1 MSFLGLEG
9 LHVFITGAAGG
20 IGTEAVTEFLSRYHG
35 CKVTAHDLRPIQ
47 RPPHADLRIVQ
58 GNISDEDSIRSCI
71 LSARDHFGPVNIL
84 IANAGITDESHEY
97 PIWKIP
103 LELWKKTYDTNI
115 QGTFLTIKH
124 FLQAADSSQKQR
136 GTELENLAIVI
147 TGSETGKFGQAGHTE
162 YASGK
167 AGLQYGLIRG
177 VKNEIVRL
185 NGKARVNAVAP
196 GWVDTPLIE
205 GRLDDPK
212 ELWAEAQATVP
223 LRKIAQPHD
232 VACTMAFLASHRAA
246 GHISGECISVDGGM
260 EGRIVWKEAEMSTEA
275 TSTET
280 SSVSVDNQKVP
291 RSTAPPVCSSKKRR
305 IKVALSV
312 DFDAV
317 SGWLGTGA
325 HPDNN
330 MADFSAGIFAGK
342 VGVVRL
348 VKLFKK
354 LGIADKMTW
363 FIPGHSME
371 TFPQETQMIVQS
383 GCEVALHG
391 YSHEGAGQMNEE
403 QEKDVMLR
411 CIELA
416 TKLTGK
422 KPVGWRAP
430 LYQIREATFIMLEE
444 LGFEY
449 DTSLSTHD
457 SEAFFAPRNPAV
469 QAPDFSTQPA
479 KSWMQPTTINQHSH
493 NLVEIPCNWY
503 MEDATPM
510 SFYPHTSN
518 SHGYVDPRLIE
529 QMWKDR
535 FTWLWNNEREQSD
548 DKTSFLVFPLV
559 LHPDTSG
566 MAHIVGMVERFLMW
580 LQTWGDDVVFEK
592 YKDIAAAF
600 KMERSGGVGSDGV
613 QSSFENEQA

>member
-20 IGTEAVTEFLSRYHG
+20 IGNLH
-35 CKVTAHDLRPIQ
+35 
-47 RPPHADLRIVQ
+47 IVQ

-71 LSARDHFGPVNIL
+71 LDARDHFGPVNIL

-97 PIWKIP
+97 TIWEIP

-124 FLQAADSSQKQR
+124 FLRAAEDSQKQT
-136 GTELENLAIVI
+136 GKELDNLAIVI

-185 NGKARVNAVAP
+185 NAKARVNAVAP

-232 VACTMAFLASHRAA
+232 VACAMAFLASHRAA

-260 EGRIVWKEAEMSTEA
+260 EGRIVWKEGEMNAKA
-275 TSTET
+275 TSIET
-280 SSVSVDNQKVP
+280 SSSSMDHAKVP
-291 RSTAPPVCSSKKRR
+291 NSIPTPAYSSKKRK

-317 SGWLGTGA
+317 SGWLGTGK
-325 HPDNN
+325 HPENN
-330 MADFSAGIFAGK
+330 MADYSAGIFAGK

-348 VKLFKK
+348 VKLFQK

-371 TFPQETQMIVQS
+371 TFPDETRTIIQS
-383 GCEVALHG
+383 GCEIALHG

-403 QEKDVMLR
+403 QEKDVILR

-416 TKLTGK
+416 TTLTGR

-430 LYQIREATFIMLEE
+430 LYQIREATYTMLEE

-457 SEAFFAPRNPAV
+457 SEVFFAPRNPPIRL
-469 QAPDFSTQPA
+469 PDFSNQPA
-479 KSWMQPTTINQHSH
+479 KSWMQPTTINQYSQK
-493 NLVEIPCNWY
+493 LVEIPCNWY
-503 MEDATPM
+503 MEDATPLN
-510 SFYPHTSN
+510 FYPHTSN
-518 SHGYVDPRLIE
+518 SHGYVDSRLIE

-535 FTWLWNNEREQSD
+535 FMWLWDNEREPSED
-548 DKTSFLVFPLV
+548 GKKTSFLVFPLV

-566 MAHIVGMVERFLMW
+566 MAHIIGMVERFLKW
-580 LQTWGDDVVFEK
+580 LQTWGDEVVFEK
-592 YKDIAAAF
+592 YEDIAAAF
-600 KMERSGGVGSDGV
+600 KLEQSRVGGS
-613 QSSFENEQA
+613 